1 MKYYVAFIIA
11 LLLAIT
17 ILTSGH
23 SADCLDMNTVVD
35 YEATADGLLLT
46 TKDGSGY
53 FLEIHKQQS
62 GGAMLR

>member
-1 MKYYVAFIIA
+1 MKYYIASIIA

-17 ILTSGH
+17 VMSSGH
-23 SADCLDMNTVVD
+23 STECVDMNTVVD

-53 FLEIHKQQS
+53 FLEIHK
-62 GGAMLR
+62 